1 MVVAVAGLGAE
12 VQAKKTATA
21 LEASFKERISTKIST
36 SLEAALQHLVG
47 RLGLEGQRFAGYE
60 LDLDVDAGDTWRHK
74 CSEVDSSRDSIEN
87 CALRQLHGLAALCD
101 GAVDLQKPSKER
113 TLVDAHLKMLVSKEV
128 PPLAMKRSKFDGVD
142 IWFHRKTPESS
153 SDDIDASPSLQ
164 ASALMALVRCA
175 DATSQRDYFLE
186 AENWFSGLQKVYPQK
201 LWNSTLVS
209 FHKSGIIWESLALV
223 LSHVPAESA
232 FHSKLLQYVRDFEG
246 FLKRVWDENES
257 TWSFASARALAIR
270 WQSKALKGKK
280 NRAAMKR
287 WAQEHVDRF
296 LGQKK
301 GAAAVDMSEGILA
314 RIGGAGY
321 TCGPLQGLTS
331 LAAVVSNAELVH
343 VVLQLLEKDID
354 RYQLSASNEGPDK
367 VLARNAPLLGV
378 FFRDEQQMKLEKRNS
393 LRVDD
398 VVQCMVAMTQ
408 ALKTLGGIQGVVVD
422 PETKS
427 TTAADGRGTEL

>member
-1 MVVAVAGLGAE
+1 
-12 VQAKKTATA
+12 
-21 LEASFKERISTKIST
+21 
-36 SLEAALQHLVG
+36 
-47 RLGLEGQRFAGYE
+47 
-60 LDLDVDAGDTWRHK
+60 
-74 CSEVDSSRDSIEN
+74 
-87 CALRQLHGLAALCD
+87 
-101 GAVDLQKPSKER
+101 
-113 TLVDAHLKMLVSKEV
+113 VSKEV
-128 PPLAMKRSKFDGVD
+128 PALAMKRTKFDGVD
-142 IWFHRKTPESS
+142 IWFHRKTPQSS
-153 SDDIDASPSLQ
+153 SDDIDASPSIQ
-164 ASALMALVRCA
+164 ASALMAVVRCA
-175 DATSQRDYFLE
+175 NATGQRDYFLE
-186 AENWFSGLQKVYPQK
+186 AENWFTGLQKVYPQK

-270 WQSKALKGKK
+270 WQSKALKSKK

-378 FFRDEQQMKLEKRNS
+378 FFSRRATDEAGE
-393 LRVDD
+393 
-398 VVQCMVAMTQ
+398 
-408 ALKTLGGIQGVVVD
+408 
-422 PETKS
+422 E
-427 TTAADGRGTEL
+427 E